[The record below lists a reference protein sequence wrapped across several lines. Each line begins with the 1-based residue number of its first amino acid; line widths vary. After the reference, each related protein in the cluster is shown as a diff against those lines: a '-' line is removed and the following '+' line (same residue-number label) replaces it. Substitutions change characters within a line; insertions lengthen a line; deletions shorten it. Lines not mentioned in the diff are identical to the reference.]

1 MCYSALEHLLCVM
14 SGSSKFTGIVG
25 AKQMIVPLNKA
36 LSLKGLE
43 INHALQS
50 EEDFIE
56 CYRSTKKRIEFM
68 ESYSGLHVR
77 HY

>member
-1 MCYSALEHLLCVM
+1 MLFSSRTLIM

-56 CYRSTKKRIEFM
+56 GYRSTKKGIEFM
-68 ESYSGLHVR
+68 ESYSGLHAR

>member
-36 LSLKGLE
+36 LSLKGLKE
-43 INHALQS
+43 ITLYKAKRTLSNVTDLRKS
-50 EEDFIE
+50 ESNSWSHIE
-56 CYRSTKKRIEFM
+56 VYM
-68 ESYSGLHVR
+68 
-77 HY
+77 

>member
-1 MCYSALEHLLCVM
+1 MLFSSRTFVM
-14 SGSSKFTGIVG
+14 SGSLKFTGIVG

-43 INHALQS
+43 INHTLQS
-50 EEDFIE
+50 DENVIE
-56 CYRSTKKRIEFM
+56 CYRSTKKRIELM

-77 HY
+77 YY

>member
-1 MCYSALEHLLCVM
+1 M
-14 SGSSKFTGIVG
+14 SGSLKFTGIVG

-43 INHALQS
+43 IKHTLQS
-50 EEDFIE
+50 EENFVE
-56 CYRSTKKRIEFM
+56 RYRSTKKRVEFM

-77 HY
+77 YYWAHASVIS

>member
-14 SGSSKFTGIVG
+14 SGTSKFTGIVG

-50 EEDFIE
+50 EEHFTDL
-56 CYRSTKKRIEFM
+56 RKS
-68 ESYSGLHVR
+68 ESNSWSHIVVYM
-77 HY
+77 